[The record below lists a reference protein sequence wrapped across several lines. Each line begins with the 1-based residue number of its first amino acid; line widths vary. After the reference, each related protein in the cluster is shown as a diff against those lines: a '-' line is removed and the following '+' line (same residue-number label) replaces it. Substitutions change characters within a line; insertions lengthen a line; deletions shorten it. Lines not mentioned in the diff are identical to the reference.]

1 MTKKKEPAIA
11 AGVKKEEPRTRVLI
25 VDDHQ
30 LVRFGLRTMLEK
42 EEDIEVCGEAED
54 TASALQLVRKEAPD
68 LAIIDISLNG
78 GNGLELVKQL
88 RLTSPALRIVMLSM
102 HPEEMFAERALRAG
116 ALGYVSKQ
124 APARVLVGAIR
135 QVIDGRIY
143 LSEEMTARMLKRVA
157 SSNEESKPSPVEDL
171 SDRELDVLHRL
182 GQGLSLQ
189 QIAEQLHLSP
199 KTVST
204 YRDRIRQKLEL
215 SNAAELSRY
224 ALLWLLEQH

>member
-1 MTKKKEPAIA
+1 MTKKKDPPGA
-11 AGVKKEEPRTRVLI
+11 AEGRAAAKTKVLI

-30 LVRFGLRTMLEK
+30 LVRFGLKTMIEK
-42 EEDIEVCGEAED
+42 EEGLEVCGEAED
-54 TASALQLVRKEAPD
+54 TTTALQLVRKESPD

-88 RLTSPALRIVMLSM
+88 RLTSPSLRIVMLSM
-102 HPEEMFAERALRAG
+102 HPEEMFAERSLRAG

-124 APARVLVGAIR
+124 APARVLLTAIR
-135 QVIDGRIY
+135 QVLDGRIY

>member
-1 MTKKKEPAIA
+1 MTKKKETPDGSDPRQA
-11 AGVKKEEPRTRVLI
+11 AVKTKVLI

-30 LVRFGLRTMLEK
+30 LVRFGLKTMIEK
-42 EEDIEVCGEAED
+42 EEGLVVCGEAED
-54 TASALQLVRKEAPD
+54 TTTALQLVRKESPD

-88 RLTSPALRIVMLSM
+88 RLTSPSLRIVMLSM

-124 APARVLVGAIR
+124 APARVLVTAIR
-135 QVIDGRIY
+135 QVLDGRIY
-143 LSEEMTARMLKRVA
+143 LSEEMTARMLKRVT
-157 SSNEESKPSPVEDL
+157 SSSDESKPSPVEDL